1 MSRLLLCLWDVKTE
15 CHRKGEDAILRGFHF
30 AVFLTSILVSGHAV
44 INGMDV
50 AHYRIV
56 GS

>member
-30 AVFLTSILVSGHAV
+30 AVFPPSILVSGHAV